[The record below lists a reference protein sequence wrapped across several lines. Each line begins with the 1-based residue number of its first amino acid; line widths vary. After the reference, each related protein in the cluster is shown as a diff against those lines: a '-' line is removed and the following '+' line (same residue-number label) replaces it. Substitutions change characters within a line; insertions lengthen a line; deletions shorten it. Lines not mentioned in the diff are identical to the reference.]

1 MKQRIKDIIFLIII
15 GIGIYFAYS
24 SDFFNDTTEYRK
36 DNKLVD
42 TTSFKIYFIDVGEAD
57 SILVKDKDEF
67 SLIDTG
73 NNEDGPKLVNYFKE
87 LGITK
92 FKYLIGTHPHEDHM
106 GGMDDIIR
114 EFDVEHIYMPDVQT
128 DYKTYTEIVDLV
140 KSKNMTIETPEIDST
155 FTMNDSIFNV
165 LWISNSEEEINDD
178 SIVLKLN
185 YKNTSYIFTGDATKN
200 VELKI
205 LDKDLKCDVLKL
217 GHHGS
222 GDASSAQFLD
232 KTKPLYGIISVGKD
246 NEYGH
251 PHDITLKKLNY
262 LNTKIYRT
270 DLDGTIVL
278 TSDGENIMVETIK
291 TDTNG

>member
-1 MKQRIKDIIFLIII
+1 MMQKVKDILFLIVI
-15 GIGIYFAYS
+15 GIAVYLAYN

-42 TTSFKIYFIDVGEAD
+42 TIRFKIYFIDVGEAD

-67 SLIDTG
+67 TLIDTG

-92 FKYLIGTHPHEDHM
+92 FKYLIGTHPHEDHI

-114 EFDVEHIYMPDVQT
+114 NFDVEHIYMPDVET
-128 DYKTYTEIVDLV
+128 EYKTYTEIVDLV
-140 KSKNMTIETPEIDST
+140 KSKNMTIETPEVDST

-222 GDASSAQFLD
+222 SDASSAQFLE
-232 KTKPLYGIISVGKD
+232 KTKPQYGIISVGKN

-278 TSDGENIMVETIK
+278 TSDGENILIENIK

>member
-1 MKQRIKDIIFLIII
+1 MQKVKDILFLILI
-15 GIGIYFAYS
+15 GIAVYLAYN
-24 SDFFNDTTEYRK
+24 SDFFSETTEYRK

-57 SILVKDKDEF
+57 SILVKDKDQF

-92 FKYLIGTHPHEDHM
+92 FKYIIGTHPHEDHI

-114 EFDVEHIYMPDVQT
+114 NFDVEHIYMPDVQT

-140 KSKNMTIETPEIDST
+140 KSKSMTIEVPEIDST
-155 FTMNDSIFNV
+155 FTMSDSMFNV

-185 YKNTSYIFTGDATKN
+185 YKNTSFIFTGDATKN

-222 GDASSAQFLD
+222 SDASSAQFLE

-278 TSDGENIMVETIK
+278 TSDGENIMIETIK

>member
-1 MKQRIKDIIFLIII
+1 MMQKVKDILFLIVI
-15 GIGIYFAYS
+15 GIAVFFAYS

-67 SLIDTG
+67 TLIDTG

-92 FKYLIGTHPHEDHM
+92 FKYLIGTHPHEDHI

-114 EFDVEHIYMPDVQT
+114 EFDVEHIYMPDVET
-128 DYKTYTEIVDLV
+128 EYKTYTEIVDLV
-140 KSKNMTIETPEIDST
+140 KSKDMTIETPEVDST

-222 GDASSAQFLD
+222 SDASSAQFLE
-232 KTKPLYGIISVGKD
+232 KTKPQYGIISVGKN

-270 DLDGTIVL
+270 DLDGTIIL
-278 TSDGENIMVETIK
+278 TSDGENILIENIK

>member
-1 MKQRIKDIIFLIII
+1 MKQRIKDIIFLIVIV
-15 GIGIYFAYS
+15 IGIYFAYS
-24 SDFFNDTTEYRK
+24 SDFFTDTTEYRK

-92 FKYLIGTHPHEDHM
+92 FKYLIGTHPHEDHI

-128 DYKTYTEIVDLV
+128 EYKTYTEIFDLV
-140 KSKNMTIETPEIDST
+140 KSKNMTIETPKIDST

-222 GDASSAQFLD
+222 SDASSAQFLD

>member
-1 MKQRIKDIIFLIII
+1 MQKVKDILFLILI
-15 GIGIYFAYS
+15 GIAVFIAYN
-24 SDFFNDTTEYRK
+24 SDFFSETTEYRK

-57 SILVKDKDEF
+57 SILVKDKDQF

-92 FKYLIGTHPHEDHM
+92 FKYLIGTHPHEDHI
-106 GGMDDIIR
+106 GGMDDVIR
-114 EFDVEHIYMPDVQT
+114 NFDVEHIYMPDVQT
-128 DYKTYTEIVDLV
+128 DYKTNTEIVDLI

-185 YKNTSYIFTGDATKN
+185 YKNTSYVFTGDATKN

-222 GDASSAQFLD
+222 SDASSAQFLE
-232 KTKPLYGIISVGKD
+232 KIKPLYGVISVGKN

-262 LNTKIYRT
+262 LNSKIYRT

-278 TSDGENIMVETIK
+278 TSDGENIMFETIK

>member
-1 MKQRIKDIIFLIII
+1 MQKVKDILFLILI
-15 GIGIYFAYS
+15 GIAVYLAYN
-24 SDFFNDTTEYRK
+24 SDFFSETTEYRK

-57 SILVKDKDEF
+57 SILVKDKEQF

-92 FKYLIGTHPHEDHM
+92 FKYIIGTHPHEDHI

-114 EFDVEHIYMPDVQT
+114 NFDVEHIYMPDVQT

-140 KSKNMTIETPEIDST
+140 KSKNMTIEVPEIDST
-155 FTMNDSIFNV
+155 FTMNDSMFNV

-185 YKNTSYIFTGDATKN
+185 YKNTSFIFTGDATKN

-222 GDASSAQFLD
+222 SDASSAQFLE
-232 KTKPLYGIISVGKD
+232 KTKPQYGIISVGKN

-278 TSDGENIMVETIK
+278 TSDGENIMIETIK

>member
-1 MKQRIKDIIFLIII
+1 MQKVKDILFLILI
-15 GIGIYFAYS
+15 GIAVYLAYN
-24 SDFFNDTTEYRK
+24 SDFFSETTEYRK

-57 SILVKDKDEF
+57 SILVKDKDQF

-92 FKYLIGTHPHEDHM
+92 FKYIIGTHPHEDHI

-114 EFDVEHIYMPDVQT
+114 NFDVEHIYMPDVQT

-140 KSKNMTIETPEIDST
+140 KSKSMTIEVPEIDST
-155 FTMNDSIFNV
+155 FTMSDSMFNV

-185 YKNTSYIFTGDATKN
+185 YKNTSFIFTGDATKN

-222 GDASSAQFLD
+222 SDASSAQFLQ

-278 TSDGENIMVETIK
+278 TSDGENIMIETIK

>member
-1 MKQRIKDIIFLIII
+1 MQKVKDILFLILI
-15 GIGIYFAYS
+15 GIAVYLAYN
-24 SDFFNDTTEYRK
+24 SDFFSETTEYRK

-57 SILVKDKDEF
+57 SILVKDKDQF

-87 LGITK
+87 LGITR
-92 FKYLIGTHPHEDHM
+92 FKYIICTHPHEDHI

-114 EFDVEHIYMPDVQT
+114 NFDVEHIYMPDVQT

-140 KSKNMTIETPEIDST
+140 KSKSMTIEVPEIDST
-155 FTMNDSIFNV
+155 FTMSDSMFNV

-185 YKNTSYIFTGDATKN
+185 YKNTSFIFTGDATKN

-222 GDASSAQFLD
+222 SDASSAQFLE

-278 TSDGENIMVETIK
+278 TSDGENIMIETIK

>member
-1 MKQRIKDIIFLIII
+1 
-15 GIGIYFAYS
+15 
-24 SDFFNDTTEYRK
+24 
-36 DNKLVD
+36 
-42 TTSFKIYFIDVGEAD
+42 
-57 SILVKDKDEF
+57 
-67 SLIDTG
+67 
-73 NNEDGPKLVNYFKE
+73 
-87 LGITK
+87 
-92 FKYLIGTHPHEDHM
+92 
-106 GGMDDIIR
+106 MDDIIR
-114 EFDVEHIYMPDVQT
+114 NFDVEHIYMPDVET
-128 DYKTYTEIVDLV
+128 EYKTYTEIVDLV
-140 KSKNMTIETPEIDST
+140 KSKNMTIETPEVDST

-222 GDASSAQFLD
+222 SDASSAQFLE
-232 KTKPLYGIISVGKD
+232 KTKPQYGIISVGKN

-278 TSDGENIMVETIK
+278 TSDGENILIENIK

>member
-1 MKQRIKDIIFLIII
+1 MQKVKDILFLILI
-15 GIGIYFAYS
+15 GIAVYLAYN
-24 SDFFNDTTEYRK
+24 SDFFSETTEYRK

-57 SILVKDKDEF
+57 SILVKDKDQF

-92 FKYLIGTHPHEDHM
+92 FKYIIGTHPHEDHI

-114 EFDVEHIYMPDVQT
+114 NFDVEHIYMPDVQT

-140 KSKNMTIETPEIDST
+140 KSKNMTIEVPEIDST
-155 FTMNDSIFNV
+155 FTMNDSMFNV

-185 YKNTSYIFTGDATKN
+185 YKNTSFIFTGDATKN

-222 GDASSAQFLD
+222 SDASSAQFLE
-232 KTKPLYGIISVGKD
+232 KTKPQYGIISVGKN

-278 TSDGENIMVETIK
+278 TSDGENIMIETIK

>member
-1 MKQRIKDIIFLIII
+1 MQKVKDILFLLLI

-24 SDFFNDTTEYRK
+24 SDFFSDTTEYRK

-57 SILVKDKDEF
+57 SILVKDKDQF

-92 FKYLIGTHPHEDHM
+92 FKYIIGTHPHEDHI

-114 EFDVEHIYMPDVQT
+114 EFDVEHIYMPDVET
-128 DYKTYTEIVDLV
+128 EYKTYTEIVDLV
-140 KSKNMTIETPEIDST
+140 KSKNMTIETPEVDST

-222 GDASSAQFLD
+222 SDASSAQFLE
-232 KTKPLYGIISVGKD
+232 KTKPQYGIISVGKN

-270 DLDGTIVL
+270 DLDGTIEL
-278 TSDGENIMVETIK
+278 TSDGEIILIENIK